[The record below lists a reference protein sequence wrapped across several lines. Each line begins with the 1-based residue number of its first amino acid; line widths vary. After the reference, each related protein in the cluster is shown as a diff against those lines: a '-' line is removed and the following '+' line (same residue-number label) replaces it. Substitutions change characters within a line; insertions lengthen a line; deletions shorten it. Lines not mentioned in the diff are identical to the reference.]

1 MYLQATVERPLESRL
16 NDAPLPS
23 VGIGESRGL
32 RIWHDGAD
40 PASKGV
46 NGVNAT
52 IWLLARHQANLGH
65 DVTLLLRVQPSA
77 AAISS
82 AAASG
87 IQLLFLGGGLLNI
100 SRARLD
106 AALRN
111 GRPDIVQM
119 HSVFIPRQAS
129 LARQLQS
136 RGIPYVTTPHGGF
149 SAEVLR
155 HNKIKKEIYAKLLE
169 RPRCSSAA
177 VVTASIGEEADI
189 RAFLGQSDISIRNMP
204 VGIDVESLGTER
216 WNQNFSPA
224 KLVFLGR
231 FDVYVKGID
240 LLLGI
245 AGLMRDHEFHLYGL
259 QDHATREWL
268 RQIRCGCASNVFFH
282 PPVYGKEKAQVLCDA
297 TMYIQMSRSESFGIS
312 IAEAMHLGVPCAIA
326 DQIHIAAP
334 FRKHDLGLLLPGE
347 SAAAAMALTRALKAR
362 EPLLRWSQRAKGFA
376 LDNFDAGLA
385 AQQHVALYREVL
397 SSAKASVPNLSP
409 RIAALT

>member
-1 MYLQATVERPLESRL
+1 MMATPSATSLRRESAR
-16 NDAPLPS
+16 
-23 VGIGESRGL
+23 L

-40 PASKGV
+40 PSSKGV

-65 DVTLLLRVQPSA
+65 EVTLLLRTQPSA

-87 IQLLFLGGGLLNI
+87 IGLLHLGGGLFNI
-100 SRARLD
+100 SRARLNE
-106 AALRN
+106 AIQKS
-111 GRPDIVQM
+111 RPDIVQM

-129 LARQLQS
+129 LARHLRS
-136 RGIPYVTTPHGGF
+136 RGIAYVTTPHGGL

-155 HNKIKKEIYAKLLE
+155 HNKVKKEIYAKLLE
-169 RPRCSSAA
+169 RPRCASAA
-177 VVTASIGEEADI
+177 VLTASIGEEADI
-189 RAFLGQSDISIRNMP
+189 RAFLGHKGGPIRNMP
-204 VGIDVESLGTER
+204 VGIDTEALGTER
-216 WNQNFSPA
+216 WKQNFSPP

-282 PPVYGKEKAQVLCDA
+282 PPVYGLEKAQVLCDA

-334 FRKHDLGLLLPGE
+334 FRKHDLGLLLPND
-347 SAAAAMALTRALKAR
+347 SAAAAMALTSALKSRETLCGWSRRGQEFAR
-362 EPLLRWSQRAKGFA
+362 
-376 LDNFDAGLA
+376 DNFDARLA
-385 AQQHVALYREVL
+385 ARQHIDLYWDMLARTT
-397 SSAKASVPNLSP
+397 SSIPERPP
-409 RIAALT
+409 RPALT